1 METCKFLAIPK
12 DHIDN
17 LVYNNEKN
25 TTLPKQFQY
34 FMENSQKK
42 LKSIPLTQKYMTAHC
57 AGVEQA
63 LQ

>member
-1 METCKFLAIPK
+1 METCKFLAIRRLSRSIPK

-34 FMENSQKK
+34 FMENS
-42 LKSIPLTQKYMTAHC
+42 
-57 AGVEQA
+57 
-63 LQ
+63 

>member
-34 FMENSQKK
+34 FMENS
-42 LKSIPLTQKYMTAHC
+42 
-57 AGVEQA
+57 
-63 LQ
+63 